1 MITLNEFKERLGVIC
16 LKKGSPC
23 LPKKYDDQ
31 QILFKS
37 ILLTLDGDKK
47 YTEVEINL
55 AITKWLKEVGR
66 EIEVD
71 HVTLRRGM
79 VDNQFLIRDDE
90 GKSYLVSD
98 KRDEL
103 FDPGINSVDPSLV
116 VKEAIEIKEEKK
128 RQFMAKG
135 K

>member
-1 MITLNEFKERLGVIC
+1 VIC

-37 ILLTLDGDKK
+37 ILLTLDKEKK
-47 YTEVEINL
+47 YAEVEINL

-66 EIEVD
+66 VIEVD
-71 HVTLRRGM
+71 HVSLRRGM
-79 VDNQFLIRDDE
+79 VDNQYLIRDDE
-90 GKSYLVSD
+90 SKSYMVSD

-116 VKEAIEIKEEKK
+116 VKEAMELKEEKK
-128 RQFMAKG
+128 RQFLGKG